1 MISLLL
7 NRSLEIPLFLS
18 RFRKRS
24 GIPVY
29 SRLKSTLF
37 VQKRMRISPH
47 PFSCFF
53 VSEHRSSQ
61 LGGKQFTESSGC
73 PQSRRFPAAR
83 RIRERHKSSKSAV
96 RRPFSAAFPFPE
108 QRRPHCSFRIA
119 DPIVYWNSL
128 RRFRLLR
135 GRVSFAAARA
145 RAVRPGTPMILFTL
159 SSAEDKSPQTSL
171 P

>member
-1 MISLLL
+1 MISQLL

-96 RRPFSAAFPFPE
+96 RRLFRPRFLFRSNSS
-108 QRRPHCSFRIA
+108 PHCSFRIA

-128 RRFRLLR
+128 RRFRLLEGPRFLR
-135 GRVSFAAARA
+135 GRTRKGCETGDSHDSFYAFF
-145 RAVRPGTPMILFTL
+145 G
-159 SSAEDKSPQTSL
+159 
-171 P
+171 

>member
-1 MISLLL
+1 MISQLL
-7 NRSLEIPLFLS
+7 NKSLEIPLFLG

-73 PQSRRFPAAR
+73 PQSRRFPVAR

-108 QRRPHCSFRIA
+108 QRQPA
-119 DPIVYWNSL
+119 
-128 RRFRLLR
+128 
-135 GRVSFAAARA
+135 
-145 RAVRPGTPMILFTL
+145 LFFL
-159 SSAEDKSPQTSL
+159 DC
-171 P
+171 